1 MRQLCAYDANN
12 ANEFT
17 RRLVDDGMSME
28 HGYRILCS
36 VSFVRSKQFILC
48 SALRHKSYLTVSYVT
63 SIRDPF
69 CL

>member
-36 VSFVRSKQFILC
+36 LFARKQFILC